1 MLCYIEQRQQ
11 QINAIFIFR
20 GRPEKSPQEFE
31 SKNLDQAGKKGTDS
45 SSRMSSRAYL
55 AATP

>member
-1 MLCYIEQRQQ
+1 MLNHRDIEQRQQ
-11 QINAIFIFR
+11 QIIAIFIFR
-20 GRPEKSPQEFE
+20 GRPAKAR
-31 SKNLDQAGKKGTDS
+31 KNLDQAGKKGTDS